1 MTERRPIVL
10 VNGELQ
16 ELPSGDTLP
25 NSGGLTATIPA
36 KGFAA
41 QLTSDQSYSSGGYAK
56 VAFTNEEFD
65 TENAYDAANSRFT
78 VPAELDGALM
88 SVSSH
93 IRNTVSGLEFILYV
107 IHYNSAGTAL
117 ASAQASYDNAQSG
130 FVSLGTV
137 QVSTGDYFETWL
149 FANGNVLTI
158 NATIASRFSG
168 FVVSETGGVI
178 GSDGA
183 TTPASGF
190 RAILD
195 VNTAT
200 STSAPDIVF
209 GTEQYDIDNG
219 YDPTTGIYTVPAA
232 LDGKIMVI
240 MAGCRLQASNNGSFL
255 HISRSTDGGSN
266 WVDIGSDSG
275 WGTQLAS
282 TGPIQVAT
290 GQQFKVRLYT
300 PSNSTVLADERT
312 FFSGFVVSGEGSS
325 GSGGSGAA
333 TFLELTDSPSSFTG
347 QAGKF
352 VRVNAE
358 ADALEFTDAPSGG
371 GTMTGAEIEAA
382 LDNQLGSETWKEGLA
397 TPANLNAMSDVAV
410 DTSTLTAND
419 QGAALTYDH
428 ATGQWVAGKS
438 GFNTLRL
445 GGGMELIAEYTDLSA
460 LASIVLTEAS
470 HGIDQYDEIIFQVSN
485 ITGQARIRIAADGVA
500 AIFQPIAYWRVVSDT
515 AGDGTVTVDSENGPF
530 IGGNLNN
537 LTGCYGVGR
546 VQYHSDPNVHTIVT
560 AEGGSTS
567 DTDGA
572 TIHTGFSVTTSVINA
587 IELFSI
593 ASGGFFATGT
603 IRVLGVKKSRQ
614 PLEYYGAMAGFPSVS
629 GVQIISRTL
638 GTKFRAGIIG
648 NVVVDVAPG
657 TDMTVR
663 VQDGTATVIAEGV
676 ILAAETECDLVASTT
691 QTVVG
696 TLAIN
701 VVTGGTSAGLAEF
714 AFRGELA

>member
-1 MTERRPIVL
+1 MAERRPIVL

-25 NSGGLTATIPA
+25 NSGGLTATVPA

-41 QLTSDQSYSSGGYAK
+41 QLTADQSFTSGQYTK

-88 SVSSH
+88 SISSH
-93 IRNTVSGLEFILYV
+93 IRNTASGLEFILYV
-107 IHYNSAGTAL
+107 IHHNSAGTAL
-117 ASAQASYDNAQSG
+117 ASAQASYDNSQSG
-130 FVSLGTV
+130 FVSLGAV

-149 FANGNVLTI
+149 FANNNVLTI
-158 NATIASRFSG
+158 DATIASRFSG
-168 FVVSETGGVI
+168 FVVSETGV
-178 GSDGA
+178 SSL

-190 RAILD
+190 RAILG

-209 GTEQYDIDNG
+209 GTEQYDTDNG
-219 YDPTTGIYTVPAA
+219 YDPTTGVYTVPAA

-240 MAGCRLQASNNGSFL
+240 MAGCRLQTANDGSFL
-255 HISRSTDGGSN
+255 HISRSTDGGST

-300 PSNSTVLADERT
+300 PSNSTALADERT
-312 FFSGFVVSGEGSS
+312 FFSGFVVSGEGS
-325 GSGGSGAA
+325 GGGIGGAA

-347 QAGKF
+347 QAGKL
-352 VRVNAE
+352 VRVNAG
-358 ADALEFTDAPSGG
+358 ANGLEFTDAPSSG

-382 LDNQLGSETWKEGLA
+382 LDTQLGSETWKQGLA

-410 DTSTLTAND
+410 NTSTLTAND

-445 GGGMELIAEYTDLSA
+445 GGGMELIAEYTNLSA

-470 HGIDQYDEIIFQVSN
+470 HGIDQYDEIVFQVSN

-530 IGGNLNN
+530 IGGNVNN

-614 PLEYYGAMAGFPSVS
+614 PLEYYGAMAGSPSVS
-629 GVQIISRTL
+629 GVQNISRTL
-638 GTKFRAGIIG
+638 GTKFRAGVIG

-657 TDMTVR
+657 ADMTVR
-663 VQDGTATVIAEGV
+663 VQDGAATVIAEGV